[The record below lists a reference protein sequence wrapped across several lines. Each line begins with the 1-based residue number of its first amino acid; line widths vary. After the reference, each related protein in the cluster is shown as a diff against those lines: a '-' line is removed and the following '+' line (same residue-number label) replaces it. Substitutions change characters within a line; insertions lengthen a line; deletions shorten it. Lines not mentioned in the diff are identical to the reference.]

1 MSVLTK
7 RRSSQAVES
16 RQCSLQISPGCLKYF
31 VMGQIVSVGKGVDL
45 VVGMGTAMR
54 GEKKNIS
61 KVF

>member
-1 MSVLTK
+1 
-7 RRSSQAVES
+7 
-16 RQCSLQISPGCLKYF
+16 
-31 VMGQIVSVGKGVDL
+31 MGQIVSVGKGVDL